1 MTSCAS
7 RSLGLVTLS
16 LGLQFVP
23 LIHTIYSLGLDSVNM
38 RERFAVRENELCEWR
53 EHFAIR
59 ENELSKS
66 SEEITDFQFD
76 GMDCTIRHNDLLLL
90 FSENP

>member
-23 LIHTIYSLGLDSVNM
+23 LIHTIYSLGLDSVN
-38 RERFAVRENELCEWR
+38 RGNVLQSEKTSCVNGGNTLQSETTSWVSRVKKLLIHDNRFP
-53 EHFAIR
+53 IR
-59 ENELSKS
+59 WNGLHNLS
-66 SEEITDFQFD
+66 
-76 GMDCTIRHNDLLLL
+76 
-90 FSENP
+90 